1 MSFSQECRRHDCQKS
16 SELSSAES
24 RHDLEVRSWISRVQ
38 RLSACAQG
46 AKSSDSKAS
55 MSAFARLHQEG
66 DAWQCGAVRAGAPA
80 AASMCK
86 EGARARAGTPSLLL
100 TAARVSSITRHRAAV
115 LRVMQGEARAARA
128 GEAFCACRALLRCVP
143 SARRQCWAYI
153 LQVHGKT
160 GWLLRVAVCPFRSRK
175 KFAFGSAICQLYFFY
190 SRLLISC

>member
-1 MSFSQECRRHDCQKS
+1 MSSPDLGPHLLQS
-16 SELSSAES
+16 S
-24 RHDLEVRSWISRVQ
+24 HDLEVRSWISRVQ

-86 EGARARAGTPSLLL
+86 EGAQARAGTPCVLL

-128 GEAFCACRALLRCVP
+128 GEAFRVRVLCCCCAKARTRARLGTFSVSR
-143 SARRQCWAYI
+143 
-153 LQVHGKT
+153 
-160 GWLLRVAVCPFRSRK
+160 PFHCTDSRS
-175 KFAFGSAICQLYFFY
+175 
-190 SRLLISC
+190 